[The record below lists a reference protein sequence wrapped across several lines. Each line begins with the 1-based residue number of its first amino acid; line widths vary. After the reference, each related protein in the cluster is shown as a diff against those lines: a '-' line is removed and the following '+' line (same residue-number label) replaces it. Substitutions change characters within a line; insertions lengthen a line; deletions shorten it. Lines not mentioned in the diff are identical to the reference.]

1 MNVVVIGAGALGA
14 YFGIRL
20 SEGGANVT
28 FLVREK
34 RARQIEENK
43 LAVKSPQGDYTIKK
57 PQLATDA
64 AEIDQADLVL
74 VCVKGYHLEGTLDNL
89 KKLVDQ
95 GAHVLPVLN
104 GIEHISYLQDKLGKD
119 AVIGGLSFI
128 IATLDEQGHVVHSS
142 DFHQLVFGPLH
153 STQMPICKR
162 LDELCKAANISGKLS
177 GHILY
182 ELWKKYTFINAFSG
196 VTTAANLPIGAIRK
210 HNSTFLIVEMIL
222 QEMRTLAKA
231 YHTEI
236 AADDVEAAK
245 TQLLN
250 LPDEATSSM
259 HQDRRKGLTLE
270 VDHLHGGAL
279 RLAKAVGV
287 DMPYTEAVY
296 GLIKPFENA

>member
-142 DFHQLVFGPLH
+142 DFHQLVFGPIH
-153 STQMPICKR
+153 STQMPI
-162 LDELCKAANISGKLS
+162 D
-177 GHILY
+177 
-182 ELWKKYTFINAFSG
+182 
-196 VTTAANLPIGAIRK
+196 RK
-210 HNSTFLIVEMIL
+210 SV
-222 QEMRTLAKA
+222 
-231 YHTEI
+231 
-236 AADDVEAAK
+236 V
-245 TQLLN
+245 
-250 LPDEATSSM
+250 
-259 HQDRRKGLTLE
+259 
-270 VDHLHGGAL
+270 
-279 RLAKAVGV
+279 
-287 DMPYTEAVY
+287 
-296 GLIKPFENA
+296 